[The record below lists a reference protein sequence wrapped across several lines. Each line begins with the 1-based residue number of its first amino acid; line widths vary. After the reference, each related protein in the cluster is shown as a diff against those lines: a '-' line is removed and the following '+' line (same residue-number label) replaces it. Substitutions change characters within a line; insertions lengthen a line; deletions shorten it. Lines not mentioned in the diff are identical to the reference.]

1 MSKRAEN
8 RRQQKAAEKASKS
21 KVTAPLN
28 VANYTIDQIAAS
40 TGTKIEYLTI
50 WKNAREEEMR
60 KAATLQ
66 AQEKLW
72 KAEDYIA
79 VANILI
85 TVYAL
90 KMSRKD
96 RERTKDLIHRMLDN
110 LNAARDYVDR
120 VGVQEAYDQAHKD
133 LEIELKFD
141 SMDLNKEFGFEEFDF
156 REEGFEERSSL
167 EIWNVAWDVAKDLG
181 NIINT
186 CAICGVLKSPEF
198 GFSNADIDKLIKLSN
213 SKADKAKNDT
223 EGVTK
228 LIEEFEKNTGLSI
241 GERNKKLVRRYGL

>member
-1 MSKRAEN
+1 MSKRAEL
-8 RRQQKAAEKASKS
+8 RRQEKQAAKNKL
-21 KVTAPLN
+21 TAPLN
-28 VANYTIDQIAAS
+28 VTNYTVEQIAS
-40 TGTKIEYLTI
+40 TTGAKIEYLTI

-85 TVYAL
+85 TIYAL

-96 RERTKDLIHRMLDN
+96 REHTKDLIHRMLDN

-133 LEIELKFD
+133 LEIELEFD

-156 REEGFEERSSL
+156 REEGFEDRSSL
-167 EIWNVAWDVAKDLG
+167 EIWNAAWEDAKDLS

-186 CAICGVLKSPEF
+186 CAICGTLKSPEF
-198 GFSNADIDKLIKLSN
+198 GFSNDKIEKLIKLSN
-213 SKADKAKNDT
+213 TKADEAKNGT
-223 EGVTK
+223 GGVTK
-228 LIEEFEKNTGLSI
+228 LIEEFERGTGLSI
-241 GERNKKLVRRYGL
+241 GDRNKSLVRRYGL

>member
-1 MSKRAEN
+1 MSKRAEF
-8 RRQQKAAEKASKS
+8 RRQEKQAAKS
-21 KVTAPLN
+21 KLPAPLN
-28 VANYTIDQIAAS
+28 VSNYTVEQIANTA
-40 TGTKIEYLTI
+40 GTKIEYLTI

-72 KAEDYIA
+72 KAEDYLA

-85 TVYAL
+85 TVYAI

-96 RERTKDLIHRMLDN
+96 REHTKDLIHRMLNN
-110 LNAARDYVDR
+110 LNAARDYVDHI
-120 VGVQEAYDQAHKD
+120 GVQEAYNQAHKD
-133 LEIELKFD
+133 LGIELEFD

-156 REEGFEERSSL
+156 REEGFENRSSL
-167 EIWNVAWDVAKDLG
+167 EIWNAAWEDAKDLS

-186 CAICGVLKSPEF
+186 CATCGVLKAKF
-198 GFSNADIDKLIKLSN
+198 GFSNDDIERLIKLSN
-213 SKADKAKNDT
+213 ERADVAKNGTD
-223 EGVTK
+223 GVTK

>member
-1 MSKRAEN
+1 MSKRAEL
-8 RRQQKAAEKASKS
+8 RRQEKQAAKS
-21 KVTAPLN
+21 KLPAPLN
-28 VANYTIDQIAAS
+28 VSNYTVEQIANT
-40 TGTKIEYLTI
+40 TGAKIEYLTI

-72 KAEDYIA
+72 KAEDYLA

-85 TVYAL
+85 TVYAI

-96 RERTKDLIHRMLDN
+96 RERTKDLIHRMLNN

-120 VGVQEAYDQAHKD
+120 VGVQESYDQAHKD
-133 LEIELKFD
+133 LGIELEFD

-156 REEGFEERSSL
+156 REEGFENRSSL
-167 EIWNVAWDVAKDLG
+167 EIWNAAWDVAKDLS

-186 CAICGVLKSPEF
+186 CAICGVLKSHEF

-213 SKADKAKNDT
+213 SKADEAKNGTD
-223 EGVTK
+223 GVTK
-228 LIEEFEKNTGLSI
+228 LIEEFEKSTGLSI